1 MPGGGALLKAPSG
14 ATRVAA
20 VIGDPVAHSLSP
32 AMHNAAFQALG
43 LDWVYTAFRVRRGR
57 GAAAVEAM
65 RVLDL
70 AGMSV
75 TMPHKADVA
84 AAVDTLGPVSAK
96 LGVVNTV
103 SWSARTPGLL
113 VGESTDGAGFLDAVA
128 DEGFDVRGARC
139 VVFGSGGA
147 ARAVTDAASRAGAA
161 GLVVV
166 ARNVVDGESCATLA
180 GSTAR
185 AVSAADR
192 AAVEGAVREA
202 ELVVNA
208 TPVGMDTGSDAT
220 TDGDLRSR
228 LAMGVVQE
236 WFASHQLVVDLVY
249 HPASTPLMRIA
260 AAAGA
265 RSTNGLGMLVHQA
278 RRQVELWTGQSPPTE
293 VLVRAANEAVLG
305 AISESR

>member
-1 MPGGGALLKAPSG
+1 M
-14 ATRVAA
+14 
-20 VIGDPVAHSLSP
+20 
-32 AMHNAAFQALG
+32 
-43 LDWVYTAFRVRRGR
+43 
-57 GAAAVEAM
+57 
-65 RVLDL
+65 LDL

-161 GLVVV
+161 RLVVV

-208 TPVGMDTGSDAT
+208 TPVGMDTGSDVTA
-220 TDGDLRSR
+220 DGDLRTR

>member
-32 AMHNAAFQALG
+32 AMHNAAFEALG
-43 LDWVYTAFRVRRGR
+43 LDWVYTAFRVPRGR

-103 SWSARTPGLL
+103 SWSAETPGTL

-128 DEGFDVRGARC
+128 DEGFDVKGARC

-147 ARAVTDAASRAGAA
+147 ARAVTDAASRAGA
-161 GLVVV
+161 GRLVVV
-166 ARNVVDGESCATLA
+166 ARNLVDGESCATLA
-180 GSTAR
+180 GPTAS

-202 ELVVNA
+202 DLVVNA
-208 TPVGMDTGSDAT
+208 TPVGMDTGFDAT
-220 TDGDLRSR
+220 TDGAVHMRTP
-228 LAMGVVQE
+228 MGVVAE
-236 WFASHQLVVDLVY
+236 WFDSNQLVVDLVY
-249 HPASTPLMRIA
+249 HPASTPLMRVA
-260 AAAGA
+260 AAGGA

-278 RRQVELWTGQSPPTE
+278 RKQVELWTAESPPIE
-293 VLVRAANEAVLG
+293 VLVRAANKAILG
-305 AISESR
+305 TIRESR

>member
-20 VIGDPVAHSLSP
+20 VIGDPIAHSLSP

-43 LDWVYTAFRVRRGR
+43 LDWIYTAFRVPRGR

-84 AAVDTLGPVSAK
+84 TAVDTLGPVSAK

-103 SWSARTPGLL
+103 SWSAGTPGVL

-147 ARAVTDAASRAGAA
+147 ARAVCDAASRAGAA
-161 GLVVV
+161 RLVVV

-180 GSTAR
+180 GPTAS
-185 AVSAADR
+185 AVSGADR
-192 AAVEGAVREA
+192 GVVEAAVREA
-202 ELVVNA
+202 DLVVNA
-208 TPVGMDTGSDAT
+208 TPVGMETGSDT
-220 TDGDLRSR
+220 PMD
-228 LAMGVVQE
+228 VVEE
-236 WFASHQLVVDLVY
+236 WFAPHQLVVDLVY
-249 HPASTPLMRIA
+249 HPASTQFMRIA
-260 AAAGA
+260 AAGGA
-265 RSTNGLGMLVHQA
+265 RSTNGLGMLIHQA
-278 RRQVELWTGQSPPTE
+278 RRQVEMWTGESPPTE
-293 VLVRAANEAVLG
+293 VLVRAANEAILG
-305 AISESR
+305 TIRESR